1 MKLVV
6 HIFDMITCAHVM
18 QLHMLGEGGMRGAT
32 LELCLSKL
40 LYTNGIEPL
49 YIQCLQHFIHCIA
62 NSTQLLG
69 MSATLSNINELA
81 CFLNAEVYS
90 NDFRPVSKI

>member
-1 MKLVV
+1 
-6 HIFDMITCAHVM
+6 
-18 QLHMLGEGGMRGAT
+18 MLGEGGMRGAT

-40 LYTNGIEPL
+40 LYTNGINVL
-49 YIQCLQHFIHCIA
+49 HDTVGACDSHCVGNFIQLI
-62 NSTQLLG
+62 G

-90 NDFRPVSKI
+90 NDFRPVSGI